1 MSAVEMRRAL
11 LFAGS
16 RVGRAGTHVS
26 ECRPVA
32 GMPVIAALLAFC
44 NTNRLELS
52 QQCHSRPA
60 TGVDPFLLHSVAC

>member
-11 LFAGS
+11 PFAGS
-16 RVGRAGTHVS
+16 GVGMAGTHVS
-26 ECRPVA
+26 KCRPAA